1 MRKSQVKGY
10 LLEIVLSKLLEIN
23 WYDVIT
29 VPNNNEIISKLMK
42 Y

>member
-29 VPNNNEIISKLMK
+29 VPNNNEIISKLMD
-42 Y
+42 